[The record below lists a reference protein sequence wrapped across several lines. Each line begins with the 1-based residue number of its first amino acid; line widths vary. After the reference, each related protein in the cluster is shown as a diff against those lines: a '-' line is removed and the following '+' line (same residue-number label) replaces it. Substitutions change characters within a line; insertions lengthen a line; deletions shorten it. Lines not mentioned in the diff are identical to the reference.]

1 MGMIFEGSTLS
12 IQVSSGPETR
22 THICSQQQAE
32 MSKSW
37 STLAFCLAIV
47 TLSVLALATA
57 QPYESELGYG
67 NGDEAA
73 AELDYLDSIRDL
85 IHQTPKRVSWM
96 PRPLT
101 SRDTIIR
108 NGKRFFFGN
117 EYVKRRLCI
126 PPQMSCNTLPNS
138 CCGDTTCRCNLWGQN
153 CRCLRMGLFQRWGR
167 K

>member
-12 IQVSSGPETR
+12 TQVSSGPETR

-37 STLAFCLAIV
+37 STLAFGLAIV

-85 IHQTPKRVSWM
+85 IHQTQKRGRVCIRGGRSCFSPKR
-96 PRPLT
+96 
-101 SRDTIIR
+101 
-108 NGKRFFFGN
+108 N
-117 EYVKRRLCI
+117 LC
-126 PPQMSCNTLPNS
+126 C
-138 CCGDTTCRCNLWGQN
+138 DDFECRCNVFGTN
-153 CRCLRMGLFQRWGR
+153 CKCQRPGLFGLGR